1 MMQLRTVT
9 VKRNYPKAYMT
20 KILSTI
26 SRPGFVLDFSREYFS
41 IVRVHNTFHFAKTH
55 PNGQAW
61 TPSFLPFPAVI
72 KVTRLGMPV
81 GEGEKLKETRRRELM
96 TLSACMV
103 ECVVIILSILC
114 PRNHNVSWPK
124 ISSKKSGRTKRNKK
138 DLGPVSRKSR
148 KLFGPEE
155 PFVKLRPVYSVKLV
169 FSYGV
174 KGIKIKITAKFR
186 ASRRLHFED
195 TKRIKPP
202 EMRPKSFGTFEKRAP
217 GLNDLEN
224 EFFLLG
230 KASPLWGSLP

>member
-9 VKRNYPKAYMT
+9 VKRNYPKAYTT

-26 SRPGFVLDFSREYFS
+26 SRPGFVLDFCREYFS
-41 IVRVHNTFHFAKTH
+41 IVRVHNTFYFAKTH

-61 TPSFLPFPAVI
+61 TSSFLPFPAVI

-81 GEGEKLKETRRRELM
+81 GEGEKLKERRRRELV

-138 DLGPVSRKSR
+138 DLARDII
-148 KLFGPEE
+148 
-155 PFVKLRPVYSVKLV
+155 
-169 FSYGV
+169 
-174 KGIKIKITAKFR
+174 GIYREIHMKK
-186 ASRRLHFED
+186 
-195 TKRIKPP
+195 
-202 EMRPKSFGTFEKRAP
+202 
-217 GLNDLEN
+217 
-224 EFFLLG
+224 
-230 KASPLWGSLP
+230 